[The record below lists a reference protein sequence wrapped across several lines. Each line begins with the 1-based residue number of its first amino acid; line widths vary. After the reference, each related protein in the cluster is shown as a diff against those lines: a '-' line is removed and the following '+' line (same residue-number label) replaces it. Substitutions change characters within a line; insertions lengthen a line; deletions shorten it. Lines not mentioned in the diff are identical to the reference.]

1 MIVSSAP
8 RAATAARG
16 DREVAKPPSGTRGS
30 RRLPKGKDR
39 GTVRLPAYT
48 KHTKRS
54 RAATCTGDCDT
65 EVAAHAPEDRL
76 WGQVSWLFREK
87 TRVLRRS
94 GVIDRSPMMA
104 FEERHL
110 GRHRCLSM
118 PSTKKIH
125 RNPLNCGTRM
135 LYLWFNGGIVYSMLG
150 NINHLTHI
158 IKHILLS
165 GHDLCAGFCCV

>member
-1 MIVSSAP
+1 MSNDFLKIVDKTP
-8 RAATAARG
+8 DDRRWARG
-16 DREVAKPPSGTRGS
+16 KPGLGWKAGVAIC
-30 RRLPKGKDR
+30 
-39 GTVRLPAYT
+39 TVRLPTFT
-48 KHTKRS
+48 KHIDVRG
-54 RAATCTGDCDT
+54 RRLAPATT
-65 EVAAHAPEDRL
+65 ALMSPPMHRRNALR
-76 WGQVSWLFREK
+76 QVSWLFREK

-118 PSTKKIH
+118 PSTEKIH

-135 LYLWFNGGIVYSMLG
+135 LYLWFNRGIVYSMLG

-165 GHDLCAGFCCV
+165 GHDLRARVCCV

>member
-1 MIVSSAP
+1 MGSWQTGGGLKSWG
-8 RAATAARG
+8 RYLHCATTTFTKHIEVRG
-16 DREVAKPPSGTRGS
+16 
-30 RRLPKGKDR
+30 RRLGLA
-39 GTVRLPAYT
+39 TTAL
-48 KHTKRS
+48 RS
-54 RAATCTGDCDT
+54 PPMHRRTAL
-65 EVAAHAPEDRL
+65 R
-76 WGQVSWLFREK
+76 QVSWLFREK

-125 RNPLNCGTRM
+125 HNPLNCGTRM
-135 LYLWFNGGIVYSMLG
+135 LYLWFNRGIVYSMLG

-165 GHDLCAGFCCV
+165 GHDLRAGVCCV